1 MKVLCSIVVCVI
13 AFASIGVAQSDI
25 KLKVGAKLPRKY
37 VLESEGQMAT
47 HPSQFRPFIKK
58 TIARVKY
65 TIAFDQENR
74 KILYIHTLDKAF
86 RTANG
91 LHVGSK
97 IKVTRKQ
104 IRSFGGW
111 YTFAG
116 STPDG
121 WQIISAESEASLG
134 GWKESE
140 RKTITIGGFSKG
152 GN

>member
-37 VLESEGQMAT
+37 ALESEGQMAT
-47 HPSQFRPFIKK
+47 HPSQLRPFIKK

-65 TIAFDQENR
+65 TIAFDEENR
-74 KILYIHTLDKAF
+74 KIRYIHTVDRAF

-91 LHVGSK
+91 LHIGSK

-104 IRSFGGW
+104 VHSFGGLV
-111 YTFAG
+111 YVCRFNARRVADHICRDRG
-116 STPDG
+116 VVRRV
-121 WQIISAESEASLG
+121 
-134 GWKESE
+134 E
-140 RKTITIGGFSKG
+140 RK
-152 GN
+152 